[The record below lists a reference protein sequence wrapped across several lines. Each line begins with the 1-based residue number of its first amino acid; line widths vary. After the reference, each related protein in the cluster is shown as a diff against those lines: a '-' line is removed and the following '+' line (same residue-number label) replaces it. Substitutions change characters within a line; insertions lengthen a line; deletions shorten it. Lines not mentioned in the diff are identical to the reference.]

1 MSTRELDP
9 AERGPLSYVA
19 GYVVPKLYQTCRR
32 KKDKCNEELQALLQ
46 NMKSTEA
53 PNSFISARTR
63 GGLVNPC
70 DDLVSILEDAE
81 ISFRKHV
88 NEGDLTLRNIPI
100 DKICMSTLSS
110 PTVKSLWD
118 NIVVSSGVDQT
129 SSTQKLCLENVAKL
143 YLRVRSFSYAR
154 DYITKYRI
162 KEKQLKRKALRKD
175 MKQSS
180 TL

>member
-1 MSTRELDP
+1 
-9 AERGPLSYVA
+9 
-19 GYVVPKLYQTCRR
+19 
-32 KKDKCNEELQALLQ
+32 
-46 NMKSTEA
+46 
-53 PNSFISARTR
+53 
-63 GGLVNPC
+63 
-70 DDLVSILEDAE
+70 
-81 ISFRKHV
+81 
-88 NEGDLTLRNIPI
+88 
-100 DKICMSTLSS
+100 MSTLSS